1 VTCLLDANVLI
12 ALCTPDH
19 VDHARASDWFFSEKN
34 RKFASCPITQ
44 GALIR
49 FQLRFGRGIK
59 ASQAWGVI
67 TAICRMPNH
76 EFWPDDLN
84 FNEVSPKGILGHRQV
99 TDAYLVA
106 LAGSRKSRIA
116 TMDEGLSALH
126 PAQSIL
132 IPDKL
137 R

>member
-1 VTCLLDANVLI
+1 MTWLLDANVLI
-12 ALCTPDH
+12 ALSTPDH
-19 VDHARASDWFFSEKN
+19 VDHIRASNWYHSEKN
-34 RKFASCPITQ
+34 RGFATCPITQ

-59 ASQAWGVI
+59 ASQAWQLIAAVSTFPG
-67 TAICRMPNH
+67 H

-84 FNEVSPKGILGHRQV
+84 FKDVSSKGILGHRQV

-106 LAGSRKSRIA
+106 LAAKHKGHVA
-116 TMDEGLSALH
+116 TMDEGLCALH
-126 PAQSIL
+126 PSQSTL
-132 IPDKL
+132 IP

>member
-1 VTCLLDANVLI
+1 LTWLLDANVLI

-19 VDHARASDWFFSEKN
+19 VDHARASNWYHSEKN
-34 RKFASCPITQ
+34 RSFATCPMTQ

-59 ASQAWGVI
+59 ANQAWQLMAAVSAFPG
-67 TAICRMPNH
+67 H
-76 EFWPDDLN
+76 EFWPDDLS
-84 FNEVSPKGILGHRQV
+84 FKDVSSKGILGHRQV

-106 LAGSRKSRIA
+106 LAAKHKGRLT

-126 PAQSIL
+126 PAQSTL
-132 IPDKL
+132 IP

>member
-1 VTCLLDANVLI
+1 LTWLLDANVLI

-19 VDHARASDWFFSEKN
+19 VDHTRASNWYHSEKN
-34 RKFASCPITQ
+34 RSFATCPITQ

-59 ASQAWGVI
+59 ASQAWQLMAAVC
-67 TAICRMPNH
+67 TFPSH
-76 EFWPDDLN
+76 EFWSDDLN
-84 FNEVSPKGILGHRQV
+84 FKDVSSKGILGHRQV

-106 LAGSRKSRIA
+106 LAAKHKGRVA
-116 TMDEGLSALH
+116 TMDEGLFALH
-126 PAQSIL
+126 PAQSTL
-132 IPDKL
+132 IP

>member
-1 VTCLLDANVLI
+1 MTWLLDANVLI

-19 VDHARASDWFFSEKN
+19 IDHTRAEDWFFSEEN

-49 FQLRFGRGIK
+49 FQLRFGRDIK
-59 ASQAWGVI
+59 ASRAWGVI
-67 TAICRMPNH
+67 VAICRLPNH
-76 EFWPDDLN
+76 EFWPDDLS
-84 FNEVSPKGILGHRQV
+84 FKDVSPKGILGHRQV

-106 LAGSRKSRIA
+106 LAVSRKGRIA

-126 PAQSIL
+126 PAQSTL
-132 IPDKL
+132 IPQ
-137 R
+137 

>member
-1 VTCLLDANVLI
+1 MTWLLDANVLI

-19 VDHARASDWFFSEKN
+19 VDHTRSSNWYHSEKN
-34 RKFASCPITQ
+34 RSFATCPITQ

-49 FQLRFGRGIK
+49 FQLRFGREIK
-59 ASQAWGVI
+59 ASQAWQLMAAVC
-67 TAICRMPNH
+67 AFPSH
-76 EFWPDDLN
+76 EFWPDALN
-84 FNEVSPKGILGHRQV
+84 FTDVSSKGILGHRQV

-106 LAGSRKSRIA
+106 LAAKHKGRVA

-126 PAQSIL
+126 PAQSTL
-132 IPDKL
+132 IP